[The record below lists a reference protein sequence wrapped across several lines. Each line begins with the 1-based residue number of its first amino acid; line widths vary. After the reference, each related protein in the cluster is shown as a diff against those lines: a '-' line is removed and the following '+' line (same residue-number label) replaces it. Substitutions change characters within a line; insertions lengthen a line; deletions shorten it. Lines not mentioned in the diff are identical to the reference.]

1 MMLVFKIFVTEAA
14 VDVPWVLPKE
24 KFFEWE
30 EKDVPFCRKYG
41 FGHAG
46 EPKPSTVHSPGGFR
60 SDEEVVPGGGRIV
73 GSSHADHQT
82 SHLTTFGDLLW

>member
-46 EPKPSTVHSPGGFR
+46 EPKPSIYQIGRDRLFIHPVVFDQMKKLFPEAVES
-60 SDEEVVPGGGRIV
+60 SDRLMLIIRPP
-73 GSSHADHQT
+73 T
-82 SHLTTFGDLLW
+82 